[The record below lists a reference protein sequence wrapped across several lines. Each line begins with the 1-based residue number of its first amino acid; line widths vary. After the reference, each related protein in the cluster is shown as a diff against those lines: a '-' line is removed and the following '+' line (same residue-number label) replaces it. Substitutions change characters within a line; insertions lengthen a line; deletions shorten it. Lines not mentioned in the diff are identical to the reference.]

1 MNLSDN
7 NRGAPS
13 ATRASQIAEVVADAA
28 RRRDAGEQLSDE
40 QVVAERPD
48 LAPELCE
55 ELRKRAII
63 DGARRRARARPDDQT
78 IESVTLVDA
87 DGVSATPAAAIPGY
101 EILGEIHRGGQGVV
115 YEAIQCST
123 RRRVAIKVLHLGPLA
138 SEASRLRFDL
148 EIAILS
154 QLKHP
159 NIVTVHDRGT
169 AGGFAY
175 YVMDYVPGQPLDQH
189 VERRW
194 RECVDI
200 APSRAAAP
208 PRRTPALRRSA
219 FGADGRSDLRRARE
233 FLREILTLFS
243 QVCDAINAA
252 HLRGVI
258 HRDLKPGNIR
268 VDPGGVPHILD
279 FGLAK
284 VAEHDPMADALCGT
298 MTRTGQFV
306 GSLHWASPEQAAG
319 RPELIDIRTDVYS
332 LGVILFQM
340 LTGAMPYPAVDS
352 VHGLLDCILHADPI
366 RPSAAI
372 ASRGAALGAS
382 RALRAIPSASEAT
395 SDRRLGAGLRGSLG
409 ALIDDELD
417 TIVLKCLDKAPERRY
432 QSAGPLRDDVLRYLA
447 GEPIEAKRDSA
458 AYLLRKQLRRH
469 RAVIAVTG
477 GFLAVASAG
486 LATSLSAWKQAAAA
500 RDDALA
506 AERAA
511 RDERDLAQRA
521 ETAEREQR
529 DRAEQN
535 AAAARRAAE
544 KAAGV
549 SGFLQDMLESLDPRR
564 AQGRD
569 LTVEYLLDEAAERL
583 DEGALRAE
591 PDVQIELHST
601 LGRTCQ
607 ALGAFEPAEMHL
619 LCAARLA
626 DELYGGEHTITLQ
639 ARRSLAVLRGLQGR
653 PGEAV
658 GILAAALPAA
668 RRVGAEHPELLAAIL
683 TTLGVQ
689 LRFAERFG
697 EAEPLLLEALELQR
711 RLHPD
716 AHIDVAMTLDALGI
730 VRQAQARCEE
740 SIAALREA
748 LEMYRALLTPPHPDL
763 VAEMNN
769 LAGVLYDCGQAE
781 ESESLARSALEMQ
794 RELLQPGHPDLAMSI
809 ANFATVLH
817 GAGKLDEAET
827 LFREALAMSRER
839 LGEHVLT
846 AQILFGLGDLLAQK
860 GDAEAGEPFL
870 REALE
875 MRRRLLPPDHSDL
888 ANAMAGLSL
897 ALMDLKRFADAE
909 PLLRECAEI
918 RSRPP
923 TPPWLACGTTTLRA
937 LCLGKL
943 ERFDETEALILDAVD
958 CVRTDPTAPAAW
970 KRRALERI
978 VQFYEDWKRAEPS
991 GARSEAVER
1000 WRAELATA
1008 SAEQR

>member
-1 MNLSDN
+1 MSLSDN
-7 NRGAPS
+7 NRGA
-13 ATRASQIAEVVADAA
+13 ATAARASLVANAIEAAA
-28 RRRDAGEQLSDE
+28 RRRAAGESLSDE
-40 QVVAERPD
+40 QVIAERPD
-48 LAPELCE
+48 LAPELRE

-63 DGARRRARARPDDQT
+63 DAARQRARAQPDDQT
-78 IESVTLVDA
+78 IESVTLVDT
-87 DGVSATPAAAIPGY
+87 DELPAAPPAVIPGY
-101 EILGEIHRGGQGVV
+101 EVVGEIHRGGQGVV
-115 YEAIQCST
+115 FEAVQCST

-138 SEASRLRFDL
+138 SDASRLRFDL

-194 RECVDI
+194 REAVQEP
-200 APSRAAAP
+200 APRADGKPGHAAAP
-208 PRRTPALRRSA
+208 DRPERRMEGRR
-219 FGADGRSDLRRARE
+219 DLRRARE
-233 FLREILTLFS
+233 FIREMLALFA
-243 QVCDAINAA
+243 QICDAINAA

-284 VAEHDPMADALCGT
+284 VAEHDPMADALSGA
-298 MTRTGQFV
+298 MTQTGQFV

-319 RPELIDIRTDVYS
+319 RPDLVDIRTDVYS

-340 LTGAMPYPAVDS
+340 LTGAMPYAADDS
-352 VHGLLDCILHADPI
+352 VHGLLDCILYADPV
-366 RPSAAI
+366 RPSAAV
-372 ASRGAALGAS
+372 AARSATPRG
-382 RALRAIPSASEAT
+382 
-395 SDRRLGAGLRGSLG
+395 GLS

-469 RAVIAVTG
+469 RAAIAVTG
-477 GFLAVASAG
+477 GFLAVVSAG
-486 LATSLSAWKQAAAA
+486 LVTSVSAWRQAAAA

-506 AERAA
+506 AEQAA

-521 ETAEREQR
+521 ESAERVQR

-549 SGFLQDMLESLDPRR
+549 GGFLQDMLESLDPRR

-583 DEGALRAE
+583 DQGALDAE
-591 PDVQIELHST
+591 PDVQLELHST
-601 LGRTCQ
+601 LGRTFQ
-607 ALGAFEPAEMHL
+607 ALGAFEPAETHL

-626 DELYGGEHTITLQ
+626 EELYGDERASTLQ
-639 ARRSLAVLRGLQGR
+639 ARRHLAVLRGLQGR

-658 GILAAALPAA
+658 EILAAALPAA

-689 LRFAERFG
+689 LRFAERFD
-697 EAEPLLLEALELQR
+697 EAEPPLLEALELQR

-730 VRQAQARCEE
+730 VRQAQGSCEE

-769 LAGVLYDCGQAE
+769 LAGILYDCGQAE
-781 ESESLARSALEMQ
+781 ESESLARSALDMQ

-827 LFREALAMSRER
+827 LFREALAMARDR

-860 GDAEAGEPFL
+860 GDAEEGEPFL

-888 ANAMAGLSL
+888 ANSLSGLSL
-897 ALMDLKRFADAE
+897 ALMDLKRYAE
-909 PLLRECAEI
+909 AERLLRESAEI

-923 TPPWLACGTTTLRA
+923 TPRWIACGTTALRA

-943 ERFDETEALILDAVD
+943 ERFDEAEPLMLDAVH

-978 VQFYEDWKRAEPS
+978 VQLYEDWDRAEPS
-991 GARSEAVER
+991 GVRSEAVER